1 MNALLCRVHAACNP
15 FSTWLWML
23 LKRTATLAI
32 GLGLTLTLAM
42 ALALSVSLDV
52 AAQTPS
58 AERAVI
64 EIVRLQHRDPAP
76 IRQAL
81 EPLLDERGA
90 ISQIDNN
97 LVISTTRSNLT
108 QLLALISE
116 LDVPRRQLRVSVDF
130 RHGRSVTPP
139 AANGTSV
146 TTTVTQEPTDYPVQS
161 IVVSEGDFAYFSLM
175 SSTPRTGLR
184 FTELGAVLSQ
194 EAEQTA
200 STLAVSAELRGTRA
214 VLSIATA
221 ARQPVFSGVESSVV
235 NSTLEVDFDTWQIV
249 SSSGTDNA
257 FELSTT
263 TAQPQVLAT
272 NSAPEA
278 VAVRVELLP

>member
-1 MNALLCRVHAACNP
+1 MKALACRVHVTWCHLCAWLSAKPRVTLMIAA
-15 FSTWLWML
+15 
-23 LKRTATLAI
+23 A
-32 GLGLTLTLAM
+32 LTTSM
-42 ALALSVSLDV
+42 SLNV

-58 AERAVI
+58 GERAVI

-76 IRQAL
+76 IRQAI

-108 QLLALISE
+108 ELQELISE

-130 RHGRSVTPP
+130 RYGRP
-139 AANGTSV
+139 AAAISSPGADGSSV
-146 TTTVTQEPTDYPVQS
+146 TTVATQDPSDYSVQS
-161 IVVSEGDFAYFSLM
+161 IVLSEGEFAYFSLA

-194 EAEQTA
+194 ETSQTA
-200 STLAVSAELRGTRA
+200 SSLAVGAELRGSRA
-214 VLSIATA
+214 ILTIAA
-221 ARQPVFSGVESSVV
+221 AQRQPTFGSVESSVV
-235 NSTLEVDFDTWQIV
+235 NSTLEVDFNTWQIV
-249 SSSGTDNA
+249 SSVADNPSA
-257 FELSTT
+257 LSTVS
-263 TAQPQVLAT
+263 AQTQILAT
-272 NSAPEA
+272 TNAPES

>member
-1 MNALLCRVHAACNP
+1 M
-15 FSTWLWML
+15 
-23 LKRTATLAI
+23 K
-32 GLGLTLTLAM
+32 
-42 ALALSVSLDV
+42 ALACRIHVTWRHLCAWLSAKPRVILIMATALATAMSLNV

-58 AERAVI
+58 GERAVI

-76 IRQAL
+76 IRQAI

-108 QLLALISE
+108 ELLELISE

-130 RHGRSVTPP
+130 RYGRSAIAMSSPG
-139 AANGTSV
+139 ADGSSV
-146 TTTVTQEPTDYPVQS
+146 TTVATQDPSDYPVQS
-161 IVVSEGDFAYFSLM
+161 IVLSEGEFAYFSLV

-194 EAEQTA
+194 ENTQTA
-200 STLAVSAELRGTRA
+200 SSLAVGAELRGSRA
-214 VLSIATA
+214 VLTIAA
-221 ARQPVFSGVESSVV
+221 AQRQPTFGSVESSVV
-235 NSTLEVDFDTWQIV
+235 NSTLEVDFNTWQIISNSAEDPSTASTV
-249 SSSGTDNA
+249 STVS
-257 FELSTT
+257 
-263 TAQPQVLAT
+263 AQTQVLAT
-272 NSAPEA
+272 TNAPEA

>member
-15 FSTWLWML
+15 LSTWLWVL
-23 LKRTATLAI
+23 LKRTNTFAI
-32 GLGLTLTLAM
+32 GLGLS
-42 ALALSVSLDV
+42 LALSVSLDV

-58 AERAVI
+58 GERAVI

-108 QLLALISE
+108 QLLTLISE

-146 TTTVTQEPTDYPVQS
+146 TTIATQDPNDYPVQS
-161 IVVSEGDFAYFSLM
+161 IGVSEGEFAYFSLV

-184 FTELGAVLSQ
+184 FTELGAVLS
-194 EAEQTA
+194 EETEQTA

-221 ARQPVFSGVESSVV
+221 ERQPAFGGVESSVV
-235 NSTLEVDFDTWQIV
+235 NSTLEVDFNTWQIV
-249 SSSGTDNA
+249 SSSGTDIPDG
-257 FELSTT
+257 LSTSAT
-263 TAQPQVLAT
+263 QPQVLAT
-272 NSAPEA
+272 TSSPAA

>member
-1 MNALLCRVHAACNP
+1 MNALPCRVHAACHHL
-15 FSTWLWML
+15 STWLRVL
-23 LKRTATLAI
+23 LKMTPTLAI
-32 GLGLTLTLAM
+32 GLGLG
-42 ALALSVSLDV
+42 LALSVSMDV

-58 AERAVI
+58 GERAVI

-108 QLLALISE
+108 QLLTLISE

-130 RHGRSVTPP
+130 RYGRSVTLP

-146 TTTVTQEPTDYPVQS
+146 TTIATQDPTDYPVQS
-161 IVVSEGDFAYFSLM
+161 IVVSEGEFAYFSLM

-221 ARQPVFSGVESSVV
+221 ERQPAFGGVETSVV
-235 NSTLEVDFDTWQIV
+235 NSTLEVDFNTWQIV

-257 FELSTT
+257 YGLSTT
-263 TAQPQVLAT
+263 AAQPQVLAT
-272 NSAPEA
+272 TSAPEA

>member
-1 MNALLCRVHAACNP
+1 MKALACRVHVTWCHLCAWLSAKPRVTLMIAAAL
-15 FSTWLWML
+15 T
-23 LKRTATLAI
+23 TA
-32 GLGLTLTLAM
+32 M
-42 ALALSVSLDV
+42 SLNV

-58 AERAVI
+58 GERAVI

-76 IRQAL
+76 IRQAI

-108 QLLALISE
+108 ELQELISE

-130 RHGRSVTPP
+130 RYGRP
-139 AANGTSV
+139 AAAISSPGADGSSV
-146 TTTVTQEPTDYPVQS
+146 TTVATQDPSDYSVQS
-161 IVVSEGDFAYFSLM
+161 IVLSEGEFAYFSLA

-194 EAEQTA
+194 ETSQTA
-200 STLAVSAELRGTRA
+200 SSLAVGAELRGSRA
-214 VLSIATA
+214 ILTIAA
-221 ARQPVFSGVESSVV
+221 AQRQPTFGSVESSVV
-235 NSTLEVDFDTWQIV
+235 NSTLEVDFNTWQIV
-249 SSSGTDNA
+249 SSVADNPSA
-257 FELSTT
+257 LSTVS
-263 TAQPQVLAT
+263 AQTQILAT
-272 NSAPEA
+272 TNAPES

>member
-1 MNALLCRVHAACNP
+1 MKALACRVHVTWCHLCAWLSAKPRVTLMIAAAL
-15 FSTWLWML
+15 T
-23 LKRTATLAI
+23 TA
-32 GLGLTLTLAM
+32 M
-42 ALALSVSLDV
+42 SLNV

-58 AERAVI
+58 GERAVI

-76 IRQAL
+76 IRQAI

-108 QLLALISE
+108 ELQELISE

-130 RHGRSVTPP
+130 RYGRP
-139 AANGTSV
+139 AAAMSSPGADGSSV
-146 TTTVTQEPTDYPVQS
+146 TTVATQDPSDYSVQS
-161 IVVSEGDFAYFSLM
+161 IVLSEGEFAYFSLA

-194 EAEQTA
+194 ETSQTA
-200 STLAVSAELRGTRA
+200 SSLAVGAELRGPRA
-214 VLSIATA
+214 VLTIAA
-221 ARQPVFSGVESSVV
+221 AQRQPTFGSVESSVV
-235 NSTLEVDFDTWQIV
+235 NSTLEVDFNTWQIV
-249 SSSGTDNA
+249 SSVADNPSA
-257 FELSTT
+257 LSTVS
-263 TAQPQVLAT
+263 AQTQILAT
-272 NSAPEA
+272 TNAPES

>member
-1 MNALLCRVHAACNP
+1 MKALACRVHVTWCHLCAWLSAKPRVTLMIAAAL
-15 FSTWLWML
+15 T
-23 LKRTATLAI
+23 TA
-32 GLGLTLTLAM
+32 M
-42 ALALSVSLDV
+42 SLNV

-58 AERAVI
+58 GERAVI

-76 IRQAL
+76 IRQAI

-108 QLLALISE
+108 ELQELISE

-130 RHGRSVTPP
+130 RYGRP
-139 AANGTSV
+139 AAAISSPGADGSSV
-146 TTTVTQEPTDYPVQS
+146 TTVATQDPSDYSVQS
-161 IVVSEGDFAYFSLM
+161 IVLSEGEFAYFSLA

-194 EAEQTA
+194 ETSQTA
-200 STLAVSAELRGTRA
+200 SSLAVGAELRGSRA
-214 VLSIATA
+214 ILTIAA
-221 ARQPVFSGVESSVV
+221 AQRQPTFGSVESSVV
-235 NSTLEVDFDTWQIV
+235 NSTLEVDFNTWQIV
-249 SSSGTDNA
+249 SSSGTDIPDG
-257 FELSTT
+257 LSTSAT
-263 TAQPQVLAT
+263 QPQVLAT
-272 NSAPEA
+272 TSSPAA

>member
-1 MNALLCRVHAACNP
+1 MKALACRVHVTWCHLCAWLSAKPRVTLMIAAAL
-15 FSTWLWML
+15 T
-23 LKRTATLAI
+23 TA
-32 GLGLTLTLAM
+32 M
-42 ALALSVSLDV
+42 SLNV

-58 AERAVI
+58 GERAVI

-76 IRQAL
+76 IRQAI

-108 QLLALISE
+108 ELQELISE

-130 RHGRSVTPP
+130 RYGRP
-139 AANGTSV
+139 AAAISSRGADGSSV
-146 TTTVTQEPTDYPVQS
+146 TTVATQDPSDYSVQS
-161 IVVSEGDFAYFSLM
+161 IVLSEGEFAYFSLA

-194 EAEQTA
+194 ETSQTA
-200 STLAVSAELRGTRA
+200 SSLAVGAELRGPRA
-214 VLSIATA
+214 VLTIAA
-221 ARQPVFSGVESSVV
+221 AQRQPTFGSVESSVV
-235 NSTLEVDFDTWQIV
+235 NSTLEVDLNTWQIV
-249 SSSGTDNA
+249 SSVADNPSA
-257 FELSTT
+257 LSTVS
-263 TAQPQVLAT
+263 AQTQILAT
-272 NSAPEA
+272 TNSPES

>member
-1 MNALLCRVHAACNP
+1 MIAAAL
-15 FSTWLWML
+15 T
-23 LKRTATLAI
+23 TA
-32 GLGLTLTLAM
+32 M
-42 ALALSVSLDV
+42 SLNV

-58 AERAVI
+58 GERAVI

-76 IRQAL
+76 IRQAI

-108 QLLALISE
+108 ELQELISE

-130 RHGRSVTPP
+130 RYGRP
-139 AANGTSV
+139 AAAMSSPGADGSSV
-146 TTTVTQEPTDYPVQS
+146 TTVATQDPSDYSVQS
-161 IVVSEGDFAYFSLM
+161 IVLSEGEFAYFSLA

-194 EAEQTA
+194 DSGQQSNQTA
-200 STLAVSAELRGTRA
+200 SSLAIGAELRGSRA
-214 VLSIATA
+214 VLTIAATQ
-221 ARQPVFSGVESSVV
+221 RQPALGGVESSGVKSSVV
-235 NSTLEVDFDTWQIV
+235 NSTLEVDFNTWQIV
-249 SSSGTDNA
+249 SSVADNPSA
-257 FELSTT
+257 LSTVS
-263 TAQPQVLAT
+263 AQTQILAT
-272 NSAPEA
+272 TNSPES